1 VYRSPAQQA
10 AMANLL
16 DQLAAMT
23 VVVADTGDIDAIKQ
37 FTPRDA
43 TTNPSLILAAAQIPS
58 YQDLIDRSLRES
70 RQVVGPEAG
79 ADAVVREALDEI
91 CVTFGKEILKIVP
104 GRVSTE
110 VDARL
115 SYDIEGTIA
124 KARKLIGLY
133 AEAGIGRERV
143 LIKVASTWEGI
154 CAAEQLEKEG
164 IHCNLTLLFSFAQAV
179 AAAEAGVTLISP
191 FVGRILD
198 WYKKSTGRDSYP
210 GPEDPGVISVTQI
223 FNYYKTY
230 GYKTEVMGASFRNTA
245 EIIELAGCDLL
256 TISPALLDELRHTDG
271 ELARKLN
278 PFDPA
283 PTEAQIHLDEAQ
295 FRAMLAADPMAT
307 EKLDEGIRGFCKAI
321 ETLEAQLAHR
331 LAELEGGAAFGHA
344 VHEIFLLNDLDG
356 DGCITREEWLGSD
369 AVFDALDTDKDGRL
383 APEDVRGG
391 LGAAL
396 ALGRAA

>member
-1 VYRSPAQQA
+1 
-10 AMANLL
+10 MANLL

-23 VVVADTGDIDAIKQ
+23 VVVADTGDIEAIRQ

-43 TTNPSLILAAAQIPS
+43 TTNPSLILAAAQIPA

-70 RQVVGPEAG
+70 REAIGSQAG
-79 ADAVVREALDEI
+79 ADAVVSEALDEI
-91 CVTFGKEILKIVP
+91 SVTFGKEILKIVP

-115 SYDIEGTIA
+115 SYDTEATVA
-124 KARKLIGLY
+124 KAHKLIGLY
-133 AEAGIGRERV
+133 EQAGIGPERV
-143 LIKVASTWEGI
+143 LIKIASTWEGI
-154 CAAEQLEKEG
+154 RAAERLEKDG
-164 IHCNLTLLFSFAQAV
+164 IHCNLTLLFGFAQAV
-179 AAAEAGVTLISP
+179 ACAEAGVTLISP

-198 WYKKSTGRDSYP
+198 WHKKSTGRESYP

-223 FNYYKTY
+223 FNYFKTY
-230 GYKTEVMGASFRNTA
+230 GYRTEVMGASFRNID

-256 TISPALLDELRHTDG
+256 TIAPALMDQLRSTEGVLLRRLDAT
-271 ELARKLN
+271 
-278 PFDPA
+278 A
-283 PTEAQIHLDEAQ
+283 PGSTETRINIDKAGFIE
-295 FRAMLAADPMAT
+295 RMAADPMAT
-307 EKLDEGIRGFCKAI
+307 EKLDEGIRGFSKAI

-331 LAELEGGAAFGHA
+331 LVELEGGAAFSHA

-383 APEDVRGG
+383 VPADVRGG
-391 LGAAL
+391 LGAPL
-396 ALGRAA
+396 ALTH

>member
-1 VYRSPAQQA
+1 
-10 AMANLL
+10 MANLL

-43 TTNPSLILAAAQIPS
+43 TTNPSLILAAAQIPT
-58 YQDLIDRSLRES
+58 YQNLIDRSLKES
-70 RQVVGPEAG
+70 REVMG
-79 ADAVVREALDEI
+79 ATASAEEVVREALDEI

-115 SYDIEGTIA
+115 SYDTEATIA

-133 AEAGIGRERV
+133 RMAGIGTDRV
-143 LIKVASTWEGI
+143 LIKIASTWEGI
-154 CAAEQLEKEG
+154 KAAEKLEREG
-164 IHCNLTLLFSFAQAV
+164 IHCNLTLLFGFAQAV
-179 AAAEAGVTLISP
+179 ACAEAGVTLISP

-210 GPEDPGVISVTQI
+210 GPEDPGVLSVSKI
-223 FNYYKTY
+223 FNYFKTY
-230 GYKTEVMGASFRNTA
+230 GYKTEVMGASFRNTD

-256 TISPALLDELRHTDG
+256 TISPGLLDQLRQTDG
-271 ELARKLN
+271 VLERKLN
-278 PFDPA
+278 GSSPEA
-283 PTEAQIHLDEAQ
+283 TEQQIHLNEPE
-295 FRAMLAADPMAT
+295 FRAMLAADAMAT
-307 EKLDEGIRGFCKAI
+307 EKLDEGIRGFTKAI

-356 DGCITREEWLGSD
+356 DGCISREEWLGSD
-369 AVFDALDTDKDGRL
+369 AVFDALDTDQDGRL
-383 APEDVRGG
+383 LPADVRGG

-396 ALGRAA
+396 STISL